1 MKKYLVLILLFVLPL
16 FSCSEKDEGSDP
28 GPKKITLTPEQVEIV
43 EGINAFGFDLFIEI
57 ADSED
62 PPDNIFIS
70 PLSVHMALS
79 MAWNGA
85 AGNTREEMME
95 VLNYPAYDDEKINSA
110 IKKLI
115 EDLLSADEKV
125 ESGIAN
131 SIWYRDDFTV
141 KDDFLEVNMEFFN
154 ALVNAIDF
162 EDPETIDVINHWVAE
177 MTNNRIEEIIDN
189 IEPEHVMFLINAVYF
204 SGIWHKEFVEENTEE
219 RSFYLPGG
227 EVKEVMTMET
237 EGEFPYTVRD
247 GYRVVEL
254 PYGHG
259 NYCMLILLPDPETG
273 IEGLTGKLDNR
284 EWKEI
289 TGSLNG
295 KRNINLRLPRFTFDF
310 DTELED
316 ILAALG
322 MEDAFNEQNA
332 DFTRINAGGDLY
344 ISRVRHKSFIEVNEE
359 GTEAAAVTSVEVGVV
374 SYDPDRP
381 VAFHVNR
388 PFLFAIRE
396 KTTNTLLFLGR
407 VMEP

>member
-1 MKKYLVLILLFVLPL
+1 MKNSLVLTLLFVLPL
-16 FSCSEKDEGSDP
+16 FSCSEKHEKADP
-28 GPKKITLTPEQVEIV
+28 GPKKITLSPEQVEIA
-43 EGINAFGFDLFIEI
+43 EGINAFGFELFKEI
-57 ADSED
+57 ADAED
-62 PPDNIFIS
+62 STDNIFIS

-95 VLNYPAYDDEKINSA
+95 VLNYPVYDDEKINNA

-115 EDLLSADEKV
+115 EELLSADEKV
-125 ESGIAN
+125 ESEIAN
-131 SIWYRDDFTV
+131 SIWYRHDFNV
-141 KDDFLEVNMEFFN
+141 EEDFLDVNREFFN

-162 EDPETIDVINHWVAE
+162 EDPGTVDVINNWVAE
-177 MTNNRIEEIIDN
+177 ATNNRIEEIIDN
-189 IEPEHVMFLINAVYF
+189 IEPEHVMFLINAIYF
-204 SGIWHKEFVEENTEE
+204 NGIWHKEFVEENTEE

-237 EGEFPYTVRD
+237 EGEFSCTIRD

-259 NYCMLILLPDPETG
+259 NYCMLILLPDPELG
-273 IEGLTGKLDNR
+273 IEGLTSKLDNE
-284 EWKEI
+284 EWNEI

-295 KRNINLRLPRFTFDF
+295 KKNINLRLPRFTFDF
-310 DTELED
+310 DVELGD
-316 ILAALG
+316 VLIALG

-332 DFTRINAGGDLY
+332 DFTKINRGGGLY
-344 ISRVRHKSFIEVNEE
+344 ISRVRHNSFIEVNEE

-374 SYDPDRP
+374 SYDPDKP
-381 VAFHVNR
+381 IAFHVNR

-396 KTTNTLLFLGR
+396 TTTNTLLFLGR
-407 VMEP
+407 LVEP